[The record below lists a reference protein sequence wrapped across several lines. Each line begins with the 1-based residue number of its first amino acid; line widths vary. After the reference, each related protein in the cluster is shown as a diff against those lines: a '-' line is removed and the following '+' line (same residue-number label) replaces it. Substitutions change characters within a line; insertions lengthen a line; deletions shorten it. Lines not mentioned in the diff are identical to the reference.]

1 MVADQ
6 MLPMERYDMN
16 KNSSIRPRPTKLSG
30 GAMIVAGAA
39 FLLFS
44 IVPFSAAEGEA
55 KPFAAIFGVIWVL
68 VCLSFIIY
76 GIYILNSKKP
86 SIGIVYDIEV
96 PAARDNPVAT
106 GDFETRIR
114 KLEKLKDDRLITE
127 EEYKT
132 KRSEIMKEP
141 W

>member
-1 MVADQ
+1 MG
-6 MLPMERYDMN
+6 
-16 KNSSIRPRPTKLSG
+16 KNSLIRPRPTKLSG
-30 GAMIVAGAA
+30 IVMIVAGAA

-55 KPFAAIFGVIWVL
+55 KPFAAVFGVIWVL

-76 GIYILNSKKP
+76 GIYILASEKP
-86 SIGIVYDIEV
+86 SSGIVYDIEGN
-96 PAARDNPVAT
+96 AAGKDPDSS
-106 GDFETRIR
+106 GDFEPRIR
-114 KLEKLKDDRLITE
+114 KLEKLKEDRLITE

-132 KRSEIMKEP
+132 KRAEIMKEP

>member
-1 MVADQ
+1 MD
-6 MLPMERYDMN
+6 
-16 KNSSIRPRPTKLSG
+16 KNAFIRPRPTKLSG
-30 GAMIVAGAA
+30 VAMIVAGAA

-55 KPFAAIFGVIWVL
+55 KPFAAIFGVMWVL

-76 GIYILNSKKP
+76 GIYILASKKP
-86 SIGIVYDIEV
+86 SSGIVFDIEGT
-96 PAARDNPVAT
+96 AARKDPDQP
-106 GDFETRIR
+106 GDFEARIR

-127 EEYKT
+127 EEYKR
-132 KRSEIMKEP
+132 KRAEIMKEP